1 MHKPVL
7 SRKSIRMAAVAG
19 AAALAL
25 VALPATAGAASSK
38 SKKLVGASNVS
49 MFVEPDAGVQPV
61 VDFINS
67 ARKTLDYGI
76 YQIET
81 APSWAQSPI
90 VNALKQARARGV
102 KVRVMATWQTFPAN
116 SGTSVGVVAGPNKTK
131 CDYNENMPALNEL
144 KAAGV
149 RTALSPFPYTYYH
162 EKAAIADGNYSFGR
176 ALIMDFNSKASYFG
190 PTYPGEAGAR
200 GFGVISTNRADVK
213 EIQQTYDADFPPV
226 TTPPSFKRPSL
237 IWSPN
242 GPGFSPKSQ
251 GFNRVMQLID
261 TADKTL
267 DVYVLL
273 LDLDTMRE
281 KLMAAAKRGVAV
293 RVIFNTTGPQAMS
306 YDQLKEMVG
315 AGVQFAY
322 DPRNSVGSVFIHAK
336 TVLRDAADSDR
347 MAYVGSMNV
356 GDYVS
361 VNSEREL
368 GILLSRKSLTDKI
381 AATYAGDWASAK
393 KLEIVGGVPVDPFP
407 APEGRKDYCAG

>member
-1 MHKPVL
+1 MFRGSMKFRVRTL
-7 SRKSIRMAAVAG
+7 AVTAVATCLTG
-19 AAALAL
+19 AI
-25 VALPATAGAASSK
+25 ATSASAQGSTKGSSLIGARDAS
-38 SKKLVGASNVS
+38 L
-49 MFVEPDAGVQPV
+49 FVEPEAGVKPV
-61 VDFINS
+61 VDFIDS

-81 APSWAQSPI
+81 SPSWADSPI
-90 VNALKQARARGV
+90 VNALKRARARGV

-116 SGTSVGVVAGPNKTK
+116 SGTTVGVVAGPNNTK

-144 KAAGV
+144 KAAGA
-149 RTALSPFPYTYYH
+149 RTALSPFRYTYYH
-162 EKAAIADGNYSFGR
+162 EKAAVADGHYSFGR

-190 PTYPGEAGAR
+190 PTYAGEAGAR
-200 GFGVISTNRADVK
+200 GFGVISSNRADVK

-242 GPGFSPKSQ
+242 GPGFSPRSR
-251 GFNRVMQLID
+251 GFDRVMRLID
-261 TADKTL
+261 TSKKTL

-273 LDLDTMRE
+273 LDLAPMRA
-281 KLMAAAKRGVAV
+281 KLMAAAKRGVEV

-306 YDQLKEMVG
+306 YDQLKEMVA
-315 AGVQFAY
+315 AGVKFAH
-322 DPRNSVGSVFIHAK
+322 DPVSANGKVFIHAK
-336 TVLRDAADSDR
+336 TVLRDAAESDR

-368 GILLSRKSLTDKI
+368 GILLSRKTQTDRI
-381 AATYAGDWASAK
+381 SATYNGDWATATP
-393 KLEIVGGVPVDPFP
+393 LQIVDGVPVDPFP
-407 APEGRKDYCAG
+407 APSGKRDYCAG

>member
-1 MHKPVL
+1 MSNTVL
-7 SRKSIRMAAVAG
+7 SSRSIRSAAIAA

-49 MFVEPDAGVQPV
+49 MFVEPDSGVQPV
-61 VDFINS
+61 VDFIGS
-67 ARKTLDYGI
+67 ARKTLDYGM
-76 YQIET
+76 YQLET

-102 KVRVMATWQTFPAN
+102 KVRVMVTWQTFPAN
-116 SGTSVGVVAGPNKTK
+116 SGTSVGVVAGPKGEK
-131 CDYNENMPALNEL
+131 CNYNENMPALNEL

-162 EKAAIADGNYSFGR
+162 EKVAIADGNYSFGR

-190 PTYPGEAGAR
+190 PTFAGEAGAR
-200 GFGVISTNRADVK
+200 GFGVISSNRADVK

-242 GPGFSPKSQ
+242 GPGFSPRSR
-251 GFNRVMQLID
+251 GFDRVMRLID
-261 TADKTL
+261 TSKKTL

-273 LDLDTMRE
+273 LDLAPMRA
-281 KLMAAAKRGVAV
+281 KLMAAAKRGVEV

-306 YDQLKEMVG
+306 YDQLKEMVA
-315 AGVQFAY
+315 AGVKFAH
-322 DPRNSVGSVFIHAK
+322 DPVSANGKVFIHAK
-336 TVLRDAADSDR
+336 TVLRDAAESDR

-368 GILLSRKSLTDKI
+368 GILLSRKTQTDRI
-381 AATYAGDWASAK
+381 SATYNGDWATATP
-393 KLEIVGGVPVDPFP
+393 LQIVDGVPVDPFP
-407 APEGRKDYCAG
+407 APSGKRDYCAG